1 MSYTIMLFLLVFGLF
16 LGMLLFLEIGRRI
29 GIRRMKEDSTIAA
42 EGFGAVNGAI
52 FALLGLLIAFTFSGA
67 SSRFDAR
74 RQLIVEETNDI
85 GTAYLR
91 LDLLP
96 ADAQAEL
103 RKAFRRYLDARL
115 EVYRKLPDI
124 AAARKSLAKAD
135 ELQRQIWRQA
145 VVASRAEGASP
156 AAPMLLLPALNAM
169 IDITTTR
176 TLATE
181 MHPPTIV
188 FAMLFGLA
196 LAASLL
202 AGYGMT
208 GSNVRSWFHMLGFAL
223 VMAFAVYVIVDI
235 EYPRLGL
242 IQVDAFDQ
250 ALVDLRESMNQDI
263 QSPAQK

>member
-1 MSYTIMLFLLVFGLF
+1 LIDFHMNHVFTVFLYTFGLF

-29 GIRRMKEDSTIAA
+29 AVRRMKEDSGTAG
-42 EGFGAVNGAI
+42 EGVGAVDGAV

-67 SSRFDAR
+67 SSRFDTR
-74 RQLIVEETNDI
+74 RQLIVEETNHV

-96 ADAQAEL
+96 AEL
-103 RKAFRRYLDARL
+103 QPALRESFRRYLDARI

-124 AAARKSLAKAD
+124 VAAKESLAKAN
-135 ELQRQIWRQA
+135 ELQKQIWRQA
-145 VVASRAEGASP
+145 VAASRAEGA
-156 AAPMLLLPALNAM
+156 APTASVLLLPALNAM

-176 TLATE
+176 TMATL
-181 MHPPTIV
+181 MHPPVVV

-208 GSNVRSWFHMLGFAL
+208 GSKVRSWLHMLGFAL
-223 VMAFAVYVIVDI
+223 VVAVAVYVILDI

-242 IQVDAFDQ
+242 IRVDAFDQ
-250 ALVDLRESMNQDI
+250 ALVDLRKSMN
-263 QSPAQK
+263 P